1 MDRQRAERHLRLV
14 AEAALRHAR
23 TLPSDISSEVHPHD
37 VFTGYVRRF
46 QWAAAALIAVGAVDA
61 GQADVLLDE
70 LQAALAVRQLPAINS
85 GPAFQRQA
93 GAPGPVAGPVAPR
106 GPARPTGPLAGGAVG
121 SPAGGAVG
129 SPAGGAVGSPAGGPA
144 AAPACG
150 PPRLIPIGRM
160 LPFRNE
166 AGSGELYL
174 MSLLVTGT
182 QAAIP
187 AVARYRPF
195 GRGARTFPRPSPLPP
210 FEGVSAT
217 DDRGTSYQVYS
228 HGGLMRPDWSGHLEI
243 RPVPP
248 AGARWLEMS
257 GAPGAS
263 ARIDLT
269 RPARSCDAPVEPQ
282 AAPAAEKLLENVAQ
296 HILAVAAELPG
307 VAQQT
312 ADGAADMVAA
322 LEAAGTLSPFSA
334 VPGYL
339 ATVCERL
346 GIGDHRVPARP
357 AARLPEPWLSVL
369 ACYGRRHRPTVRDGT
384 AAVALLLPELD
395 GAQIAL
401 TGLHT
406 MRGHTFLHVFGRD
419 LPQALPAWRGPAAYP
434 AFGWWLR
441 DDAGHWHVA
450 VQRHWAQ
457 GFGDGETMLELR
469 VVPPLSHEIACCT
482 LLVTTRTAQAGV
494 HMPLAWWASP

>member
-1 MDRQRAERHLRLV
+1 MDRERAERHLRLV

-23 TLPSDISSEVHPHD
+23 TLPSGIGGEVHPYD
-37 VFTGYVRRF
+37 VFTSCVRRF
-46 QWAAAALIAVGAVDA
+46 QWAAAALIAVGAVDT
-61 GQADVLLDE
+61 GRADVLLDE
-70 LQAALAVRQLPAINS
+70 LQAALAVRHLSAINS
-85 GPAFQRQA
+85 GPAFRRQA
-93 GAPGPVAGPVAPR
+93 GALGPAAGPT
-106 GPARPTGPLAGGAVG
+106 GPAGLTGPLAGRPVG
-121 SPAGGAVG
+121 SPAGLPEAT
-129 SPAGGAVGSPAGGPA
+129 S
-144 AAPACG
+144 ACG
-150 PPRLIPIGRM
+150 APRLIPIGRM

-174 MSLLVTGT
+174 MSLVVTGT
-182 QAAIP
+182 QAVIP
-187 AVARYRPF
+187 AVAGYRPS
-195 GRGARTFPRPSPLPP
+195 GRGARVFPSPSPLPP

-228 HGGLMRPDWSGHLEI
+228 HGALMRPDWSGHLEI

-248 AGARWLEMS
+248 AGARWLEVS
-257 GAPGAS
+257 GAAHAS

-269 RPARSCDAPVEPQ
+269 RPAGSCAAPVEPRT
-282 AAPAAEKLLENVAQ
+282 APAAEKLLENVAQ

-307 VAQQT
+307 VAKQT

-346 GIGDHRVPARP
+346 GIDDHRIPARP

-369 ACYGRRHRPTVRDGT
+369 ACYGRRHRPEVRDGT
-384 AAVALLLPELD
+384 AAVAVLLPELD
-395 GAQIAL
+395 GARIAL

-406 MRGHTFLHVFGRD
+406 MRGHSFLHVFGRG
-419 LPQALPAWRGPAAYP
+419 LAQALPARCGPAAHP

-450 VQRHWAQ
+450 VQRHGEQ
-457 GFGDGETMLELR
+457 GFGDGEIMLELR
-469 VVPPLSHEIACCT
+469 VVPPLSHETACCT

-494 HMPLAWWASP
+494 QLPLAWWASP

>member
-23 TLPSDISSEVHPHD
+23 TLPSDISGEVHPHD
-37 VFTGYVRRF
+37 VFTGCVRRF

-70 LQAALAVRQLPAINS
+70 LQAALAVRHLSAINS
-85 GPAFQRQA
+85 GPAFQRPA
-93 GAPGPVAGPVAPR
+93 GAAGPAA
-106 GPARPTGPLAGGAVG
+106 GPAALTGPAGPAGPAGPRGPLAGGPTGPAGPTG
-121 SPAGGAVG
+121 SPADG
-129 SPAGGAVGSPAGGPA
+129 PAG
-144 AAPACG
+144 APACG

-160 LPFRNE
+160 LPFLNE
-166 AGSGELYL
+166 AGRGELYL

-182 QAAIP
+182 QAVVT

-195 GRGARTFPRPSPLPP
+195 GRGARIFPRPSPLPP

-257 GAPGAS
+257 GAAGAS

-269 RPARSCDAPVEPQ
+269 RPARPCDAPVEPQ

-312 ADGAADMVAA
+312 ADAAADMVAA

-346 GIGDHRVPARP
+346 GIDDHRIPARP

-395 GAQIAL
+395 GARIAL

-406 MRGHTFLHVFGRD
+406 MRGQTFLHVFGRD
-419 LPQALPAWRGPAAYP
+419 LPQALPARCGPAAYP

-450 VQRHWAQ
+450 VQRHWEQ
-457 GFGDGETMLELR
+457 GLGDGETMLELR
-469 VVPPLSHEIACCT
+469 VVPPLSHETPCCT

>member
-1 MDRQRAERHLRLV
+1 M
-14 AEAALRHAR
+14 
-23 TLPSDISSEVHPHD
+23 
-37 VFTGYVRRF
+37 
-46 QWAAAALIAVGAVDA
+46 
-61 GQADVLLDE
+61 
-70 LQAALAVRQLPAINS
+70 
-85 GPAFQRQA
+85 
-93 GAPGPVAGPVAPR
+93 
-106 GPARPTGPLAGGAVG
+106 
-121 SPAGGAVG
+121 
-129 SPAGGAVGSPAGGPA
+129 
-144 AAPACG
+144 
-150 PPRLIPIGRM
+150 PIGRM

-182 QAAIP
+182 QAVVP
-187 AVARYRPF
+187 AVARYRPS
-195 GRGARTFPRPSPLPP
+195 GRGAAAFPRPSPLPP
-210 FEGVSAT
+210 FEGVSVT

-248 AGARWLEMS
+248 AGARWLEIS
-257 GAPGAS
+257 GAAGAS

-269 RPARSCDAPVEPQ
+269 RPARPCDAPVEPQ

-307 VAQQT
+307 VAEQT

-339 ATVCERL
+339 VTVCERL
-346 GIGDHRVPARP
+346 GIDDHGIPARP

-395 GAQIAL
+395 GARIAL

-406 MRGHTFLHVFGRD
+406 MRGHTFLHVFARD
-419 LPQALPAWRGPAAYP
+419 LPQALPAWCGPAAYP

-450 VQRHWAQ
+450 VQRHWEQ
-457 GFGDGETMLELR
+457 GIGDGETMLELR
-469 VVPPLSHEIACCT
+469 VVPPLSHETACCT
-482 LLVTTRTAQAGV
+482 LVVTTRTAQAGV
-494 HMPLAWWASP
+494 QLPLAWWASP

>member
-23 TLPSDISSEVHPHD
+23 TLPSDTSGEVHPHD
-37 VFTGYVRRF
+37 VFTDCVRRF

-61 GQADVLLDE
+61 DQADVLLDE
-70 LQAALAVRQLPAINS
+70 LQAALAVRHLSASSS
-85 GPAFQRQA
+85 GSAFQRRA
-93 GAPGPVAGPVAPR
+93 GAPGPVAGPA
-106 GPARPTGPLAGGAVG
+106 APTGPAGPTAALAAGPVG
-121 SPAGGAVG
+121 PPARGL
-129 SPAGGAVGSPAGGPA
+129 A
-144 AAPACG
+144 AAPAGG
-150 PPRLIPIGRM
+150 PPRLIAIGRM

-174 MSLLVTGT
+174 MSLLVTET
-182 QAAIP
+182 QAAIS
-187 AVARYRPF
+187 AVARYRPS

-210 FEGVSAT
+210 FEGVSVT

-257 GAPGAS
+257 GAAGAS

-269 RPARSCDAPVEPQ
+269 RPARPCDAPVEPQ

-307 VAQQT
+307 VAQLT

-346 GIGDHRVPARP
+346 GIDDHRIPARP

-395 GAQIAL
+395 GARIAL

-406 MRGHTFLHVFGRD
+406 MRGHTFLHLFARD
-419 LPQALPAWRGPAAYP
+419 LPQALPTWCGPAAYP

-450 VQRHWAQ
+450 VQRHWEQ

-469 VVPPLSHEIACCT
+469 VVPPLSHETACCT

-494 HMPLAWWASP
+494 HLPLAWWASP

>member
-1 MDRQRAERHLRLV
+1 
-14 AEAALRHAR
+14 
-23 TLPSDISSEVHPHD
+23 
-37 VFTGYVRRF
+37 
-46 QWAAAALIAVGAVDA
+46 
-61 GQADVLLDE
+61 
-70 LQAALAVRQLPAINS
+70 
-85 GPAFQRQA
+85 
-93 GAPGPVAGPVAPR
+93 
-106 GPARPTGPLAGGAVG
+106 
-121 SPAGGAVG
+121 
-129 SPAGGAVGSPAGGPA
+129 
-144 AAPACG
+144 
-150 PPRLIPIGRM
+150 M

>member
-1 MDRQRAERHLRLV
+1 MDRERAERHLRLV

-23 TLPSDISSEVHPHD
+23 TLPSGIGGEVHPYD
-37 VFTGYVRRF
+37 VLTRCVRPF
-46 QWAAAALIAVGAVDA
+46 QWAAAALIAVGAVDT
-61 GQADVLLDE
+61 GRADVLLDE
-70 LQAALAVRQLPAINS
+70 IQAALACRHLSAISS
-85 GPAFQRQA
+85 GPAFRRQA
-93 GAPGPVAGPVAPR
+93 GALGPAAGPTGPT
-106 GPARPTGPLAGGAVG
+106 GPAGPTGPLTGRPVG
-121 SPAGGAVG
+121 SPAGLPEATSVYGA
-129 SPAGGAVGSPAGGPA
+129 
-144 AAPACG
+144 
-150 PPRLIPIGRM
+150 PRLIPIGRM
-160 LPFRNE
+160 LPFRDE

-182 QAAIP
+182 QAVIP

-195 GRGARTFPRPSPLPP
+195 GRGAGIFPAPSPLPP

-217 DDRGTSYQVYS
+217 DDRGTSHQVYS
-228 HGGLMRPDWSGHLEI
+228 HSGQMRPDWSGHLEI

-248 AGARWLEMS
+248 AGARWLEVS
-257 GAPGAS
+257 GAAGAS

-269 RPARSCDAPVEPQ
+269 RPTGPCDAPVEPRT
-282 AAPAAEKLLENVAQ
+282 APAAEKLLENVAQ

-307 VAQQT
+307 MAQQT

-346 GIGDHRVPARP
+346 GIDDQRIPARP

-369 ACYGRRHRPTVRDGT
+369 ACYGRRHRPAVRDGT
-384 AAVALLLPELD
+384 AAVAVLLPELD
-395 GAQIAL
+395 GARIAL

-406 MRGHTFLHVFGRD
+406 MRGHTFLHVFGRG
-419 LPQALPAWRGPAAYP
+419 LAQALPARCGPAAYP

-450 VQRHWAQ
+450 VQRHWEQ
-457 GFGDGETMLELR
+457 RFGDGETMLELH
-469 VVPPLSHEIACCT
+469 VVPPLSHETACCT
-482 LLVTTRTAQAGV
+482 LLVATRTAQAGV
-494 HMPLAWWASP
+494 HLPLAWWATP

>member
-14 AEAALRHAR
+14 AEVALRHAR
-23 TLPSDISSEVHPHD
+23 TLPSDISGEVHPRD
-37 VFTGYVRRF
+37 VFTGCVRRF

-70 LQAALAVRQLPAINS
+70 LQAALAVRHLSAINS
-85 GPAFQRQA
+85 GPAFQRRA
-93 GAPGPVAGPVAPR
+93 GAPGPSAGPGAAT
-106 GPARPTGPLAGGAVG
+106 GPAGPTGPLAGLPVG
-121 SPAGGAVG
+121 SPA
-129 SPAGGAVGSPAGGPA
+129 SGPA
-144 AAPACG
+144 AACG

-195 GRGARTFPRPSPLPP
+195 GRGAAIFPRPAPLPP

-217 DDRGTSYQVYS
+217 DDRGTSYHVYS

-248 AGARWLEMS
+248 AGAQWLEMS
-257 GAPGAS
+257 GAAGTS

-269 RPARSCDAPVEPQ
+269 RPARPCDAPVEPQ

-307 VAQQT
+307 VARQT

-346 GIGDHRVPARP
+346 GIDDHRIPARP
-357 AARLPEPWLSVL
+357 ATRLPEPWLSVL
-369 ACYGRRHRPTVRDGT
+369 ACHGRRHRPTVRDGT

-395 GAQIAL
+395 GARIAL

-406 MRGHTFLHVFGRD
+406 MRGQTFLHVFGRD
-419 LPQALPAWRGPAAYP
+419 LPQALPTRCGPAAYP

-441 DDAGHWHVA
+441 DDAGYWHVA
-450 VQRHWAQ
+450 VQRHWEQ

-469 VVPPLSHEIACCT
+469 VVPPLSHETACCT

-494 HMPLAWWASP
+494 HVPLAWWASP

>member
-14 AEAALRHAR
+14 AETALRHAR
-23 TLPSDISSEVHPHD
+23 TLPSDISGEVHPHD
-37 VFTGYVRRF
+37 VFTGSVRRF

-61 GQADVLLDE
+61 GQADVLLGE
-70 LQAALAVRQLPAINS
+70 LQAALAVRHLSAINS

-93 GAPGPVAGPVAPR
+93 GAPGPAAGPAAPA
-106 GPARPTGPLAGGAVG
+106 GPAGPTGPLAGG
-121 SPAGGAVG
+121 P
-129 SPAGGAVGSPAGGPA
+129 VGSPAGGPA

-160 LPFRNE
+160 LPFLNE

-182 QAAIP
+182 QAVIP
-187 AVARYRPF
+187 AVARYRPL
-195 GRGARTFPRPSPLPP
+195 GRGAGIFPRPSPLPP

-257 GAPGAS
+257 GAAGAS

-269 RPARSCDAPVEPQ
+269 SPARPCEAAVEPQ
-282 AAPAAEKLLENVAQ
+282 AAAPAEKLLENVGQ

-307 VAQQT
+307 MAQQT
-312 ADGAADMVAA
+312 AAGAADMVAA
-322 LEAAGTLSPFSA
+322 LEAAGMLSPFSA

-346 GIGDHRVPARP
+346 GIDDHRIPARP

-369 ACYGRRHRPTVRDGT
+369 A
-384 AAVALLLPELD
+384 
-395 GAQIAL
+395 
-401 TGLHT
+401 
-406 MRGHTFLHVFGRD
+406 
-419 LPQALPAWRGPAAYP
+419 
-434 AFGWWLR
+434 
-441 DDAGHWHVA
+441 
-450 VQRHWAQ
+450 
-457 GFGDGETMLELR
+457 
-469 VVPPLSHEIACCT
+469 
-482 LLVTTRTAQAGV
+482 
-494 HMPLAWWASP
+494 

>member
-1 MDRQRAERHLRLV
+1 MDRQRAERHLRLIT
-14 AEAALRHAR
+14 EAALRHAR
-23 TLPSDISSEVHPHD
+23 TLPSDISGEVRPRD
-37 VFTGYVRRF
+37 VFTGCVRRF

-70 LQAALAVRQLPAINS
+70 LQAALAVRHLSAINWAS
-85 GPAFQRQA
+85 AFRRA
-93 GAPGPVAGPVAPR
+93 GAPGPVAGPAAPTR
-106 GPARPTGPLAGGAVG
+106 PAGLTAPSAGRPAGPSAGGPAGPSAGGPAGPLAGG
-121 SPAGGAVG
+121 
-129 SPAGGAVGSPAGGPA
+129 PA
-144 AAPACG
+144 AVPACG
-150 PPRLIPIGRM
+150 PPRLIAIGRM
-160 LPFRNE
+160 LPFRDE

-182 QAAIP
+182 QAVVP
-187 AVARYRPF
+187 AVARYRPS
-195 GRGARTFPRPSPLPP
+195 GRGPAAFPRPSPLPP
-210 FEGVSAT
+210 FEGVSVT
-217 DDRGTSYQVYS
+217 DDRGTSYQVHS

-257 GAPGAS
+257 GAAGAS

-269 RPARSCDAPVEPQ
+269 RPARPCDAPVEPR

-296 HILAVAAELPG
+296 HMLAAAAELPG

-346 GIGDHRVPARP
+346 GIDDHGIPARP

-369 ACYGRRHRPTVRDGT
+369 ACYGRRHRPAVRDGT
-384 AAVALLLPELD
+384 AAVAVLLPELD
-395 GAQIAL
+395 GARIAL
-401 TGLHT
+401 AGLHT
-406 MRGHTFLHVFGRD
+406 MRGHTFLHVFARD
-419 LPQALPAWRGPAAYP
+419 LSQALPAWCRQAAYP

-450 VQRHWAQ
+450 VQRHWEQ
-457 GFGDGETMLELR
+457 GFDDGETVLELR
-469 VVPPLSHEIACCT
+469 VAPPLSHETACCT